1 MAVGG
6 TGKGIGIIVGVEYD
20 GRDLRTAQREL
31 DGLKRKHQA
40 AMGPMGKMAAG
51 LKSQLTPNFMAMGA
65 AVAAAGAAL
74 AAFAIKLGVDAVQ
87 AAAAEEQA
95 VARLSTALEN
105 VGQSFRL
112 AEAEAFVDSLQRS
125 SGVADDDLRPALQSL
140 VTATGNLTQAQDL
153 LGIALDISAA
163 TGKDLTSVAAALGK
177 AANGQFTQI
186 NKLTNG
192 ALNPSILATKDLA
205 LITAELSRLFGG
217 QAEANADTFAGAM
230 SRLKIAAD
238 ELLESFGEGFI
249 GAFSDAGGA
258 ATDIGASLKAAEP
271 AMHDFGKAVGDL
283 AKIFM
288 VIGPFLD
295 EFVAA
300 FKYAIPAALAAAAA
314 AFPPIAPLIAAVL
327 QILGA
332 VDGAIEDVADQ
343 AQIVGVKFSGPMSD
357 GARQAQERMG
367 GLSGSI
373 EDTEEAL
380 NQLNDEMNEF
390 FGFLNQRDAVRGYE
404 QAVDDLRKS
413 LRENGKSFD
422 EGTKA
427 GRANQ
432 EALDGI
438 YDSAIKVAE
447 GQATAAEKVKTL
459 EEASAEA
466 KRQLDKTNMSEE
478 AKQRLLQPFDDAI
491 AKFKESKTEVSNLKQ
506 EMERLPTNIPI
517 TIDVKTQYV
526 GTPPPGG
533 FPPSTTNGSAYGGF
547 VGGHG
552 GTRADDVPA
561 MLSSGEFVIQAPAV
575 SKFGRGL
582 FAALNQG
589 VNPLAGMT
597 PSVGGSGGGGVSIG
611 SINVTAAPGERAETS
626 LPRALRRAAF
636 LAGVNG

>member
-1 MAVGG
+1 MA
-6 TGKGIGIIVGVEYD
+6 TGKGIQIVVGTDYND
-20 GRDLRTAQREL
+20 RDLKRAQRDL
-31 DGLKRKHQA
+31 DGLARKQKSA
-40 AMGPMGKMAAG
+40 LDPMGKMSAG

-95 VARLSTALEN
+95 VARLSTALDN
-105 VGQSFRL
+105 VGQGFRL
-112 AEAEAFVDSLQRS
+112 AEVEGFIDNLQRA
-125 SGVADDDLRPALQSL
+125 SGVADDELRPALQTL
-140 VTATGNLTQAQDL
+140 ITATGDAAQAQDL
-153 LGIALDISAA
+153 LGIALDISVA

-186 NKLTNG
+186 NRLTNG
-192 ALNPSILATKDLA
+192 ALNPSVLATKDLA
-205 LITAELSRLFGG
+205 LVTGELSRLYGG
-217 QAEANADTFAGAM
+217 AAQANADTFAGSIA
-230 SRLKIAAD
+230 RLKVAAD
-238 ELLESFGEGFI
+238 ELLEAFGEGFI
-249 GAFSDAGGA
+249 DGFTEGGDKTKDISDA
-258 ATDIGASLKAAEP
+258 LRAAEP
-271 AMHDFGKAVGDL
+271 GMREFGRAVAEVARL
-283 AKIFM
+283 FAIFSPY
-288 VIGPFLD
+288 ID
-295 EFVAA
+295 EAVNLL
-300 FKYAIPAALAAAAA
+300 KYSIPAAASAAAA
-314 AFPPIAPLIAAVL
+314 AFPPLAPFVSGFFALFGA
-327 QILGA
+327 GSDA
-332 VDGAIEDVADQ
+332 VDAAAASGDALGDVFHGPVSGALQTSAYGLDGVATSADD
-343 AQIVGVKFSGPMSD
+343 AAD
-357 GARQAQERMG
+357 
-367 GLSGSI
+367 
-373 EDTEEAL
+373 AL
-380 NQLNDEMNEF
+380 GDLNDEMNEF
-390 FGFLNQRDAVRGYE
+390 FGFLDQRDAVRGYE
-404 QAVDDLRKS
+404 QAVDDFSKS

-427 GRANQ
+427 GRDNQ

-438 YDSAIKVAE
+438 YDSALKVAE

-459 EEASAEA
+459 EDAAAEA

-491 AKFKESKTEVSNLKQ
+491 AKFRDANTEVGNLKQ

-517 TIDVKTQYV
+517 KVDVTVGTTYV

-533 FPPSTTNGSAYGGF
+533 FPTTTTRGSAYGGF

>member
-1 MAVGG
+1 MQ
-6 TGKGIGIIVGVEYD
+6 T
-20 GRDLRTAQREL
+20 
-31 DGLKRKHQA
+31 
-40 AMGPMGKMAAG
+40 
-51 LKSQLTPNFMAMGA
+51 
-65 AVAAAGAAL
+65 
-74 AAFAIKLGVDAVQ
+74 
-87 AAAAEEQA
+87 
-95 VARLSTALEN
+95 
-105 VGQSFRL
+105 
-112 AEAEAFVDSLQRS
+112 
-125 SGVADDDLRPALQSL
+125 L
-140 VTATGNLTQAQDL
+140 VTATGNATEAQEL
-153 LGIALDISAA
+153 LSLALDISVA
-163 TGKDLTSVAAALGK
+163 TGKDLTSVAGALGK

-186 NKLTNG
+186 NRLTNG

-205 LITAELSRLFGG
+205 LITGELSRLFGG
-217 QAEANADTFAGAM
+217 QAEANAQTFAG
-230 SRLKIAAD
+230 SIERLQRAAE
-238 ELLESFGEGFI
+238 ELLEAFGEGFI
-249 GAFSDAGGA
+249 DAFSEGSDK
-258 ATDIGASLKAAEP
+258 TKDIGDALRAAEP
-271 AMHDFGKAVGDL
+271 GMREFGAVVAEL
-283 AKIFM
+283 VKIFAIFAPLIDD
-288 VIGPFLD
+288 VVNVLKYQIPAAALSAVAVFPFLGPT
-295 EFVAA
+295 VAA
-300 FKYAIPAALAAAAA
+300 FFGYFNAGSEAVDAASKSGYEFEDVFHGPVSSATQAAAYGLDDMA
-314 AFPPIAPLIAAVL
+314 
-327 QILGA
+327 GSA
-332 VDGAIEDVADQ
+332 VDAEDA
-343 AQIVGVKFSGPMSD
+343 MS
-357 GARQAQERMG
+357 
-367 GLSGSI
+367 
-373 EDTEEAL
+373 
-380 NQLNDEMNEF
+380 QLNDEMNEF

-404 QAVDDLRKS
+404 QAVDDFSRS
-413 LRENGKSFD
+413 LRQNGKSFD
-422 EGTKA
+422 EGTKK

-438 YDSAIKVAE
+438 YESALKVAE

-459 EEASAEA
+459 EDAAAEA

-491 AKFKESKTEVSNLKQ
+491 AKFKQSKTEVGNLKQ

-517 TIDVKTQYV
+517 TIDVKTQYI

-552 GTRADDVPA
+552 GSRADDVPA